1 MSGQE
6 PLIENVIY
14 ATTGYTAVRTVGPSP
29 SACLKPFLNLDVF

>member
-14 ATTGYTAVRTVGPSP
+14 ATTGYIGLLALHLLPV
-29 SACLKPFLNLDVF
+29 LNLF